1 MSIRTLRLAVASVAL
16 ILPVVA
22 CTTPAGSSPTV
33 PASVASA
40 AGSAADAFCDLDLR
54 NDPEIKAAVDAA
66 TTASTGG
73 AVDEAAIST
82 QVDAAIADIE
92 AVEVTGDAATAQTA
106 LVGAMN
112 AFGDNPSQTTAAA
125 VITAHGAT
133 VTAQTAACG
142 S

>member
-1 MSIRTLRLAVASVAL
+1 MTIRTLRLAVASVAL
-16 ILPVVA
+16 LLPVAA
-22 CTTPAGSSPTV
+22 CSTPAGSSPTV

-40 AGSAADAFCDLDLR
+40 ASSASEAFCELDLR

-66 TTASTGG
+66 TSASTGG
-73 AVDEAAIST
+73 AVDEAAISA

-92 AVEVTGDAATAQTA
+92 EVEVSGDAATARTA
-106 LVGAMN
+106 LVGALN
-112 AFGDNPSQTTAAA
+112 AFGENPSQTTAAA
-125 VITAHGAT
+125 VVTAHGAT